1 MGAKVSGLQF
11 HQTSGAKAAD
21 RAEGGSAIQGAGSRT
36 DEPDQGCK
44 HRTDGRR
51 TGPVSEGLA
60 WLFREVSNAFGVAK
74 SWGVD
79 QAQATVC
86 DLEAVEAGNG
96 TIRRIAETGCGQRAG
111 RENGGQ
117 RSWSVEAGEQPGTRH
132 RAAQCLFRLA
142 RDSEIGCW
150 LMAQPAEPPY
160 TDPYVR
166 WCDRESWRQPT
177 YVDCGVRSA

>member
-1 MGAKVSGLQF
+1 MREKI
-11 HQTSGAKAAD
+11 
-21 RAEGGSAIQGAGSRT
+21 AEGY
-36 DEPDQGCK
+36 
-44 HRTDGRR
+44 
-51 TGPVSEGLA
+51 
-60 WLFREVSNAFGVAK
+60 N
-74 SWGVD
+74 
-79 QAQATVC
+79 
-86 DLEAVEAGNG
+86 LEAVEAGNG

-142 RDSEIGCW
+142 GDSGIGCW

-177 YVDCGVRSA
+177 YGDCVPSMFDNSGVQVPFTT